1 MLSREVVQLERENDV
16 LKNALKELS
25 AKMEQNAVVK
35 PKSCQY
41 CKNYVQ
47 HYMKNGLGYR
57 EYTPIYDGHCTCG
70 VPVSKGRKRNPK
82 PDDTCPYFEIGTLE
96 TKEREITLGRSAIYG

>member
-1 MLSREVVQLERENDV
+1 MLSREVVQLENENAV

-41 CKNYVQ
+41 CKHYVQ
-47 HYMKNGLGYR
+47 HYKKGGLYDR
-57 EYTPIYDGHCTCG
+57 TEYEPIYDGHCTSG
-70 VPVSKGRKRNPK
+70 VPISKGGKRKPK

-96 TKEREITLGRSAIYG
+96 TKHYI